1 MAKEKIYSKPNS
13 FEFFLNLAVN
23 TFILVSA
30 TKIFNG
36 FFISSIWY
44 AILAAL
50 IISILNE
57 TIKPFLIVIFMPIT
71 IYTLGLFYP
80 IINVIILKLTGVL
93 LGTNFIIEGWMIPI
107 FISLFIALMKFLCN
121 IFLINPIMNNRSL
134 K

>member
-23 TFILVSA
+23 TFILVFA
-30 TKIFNG
+30 TKIFKG
-36 FFISSIWY
+36 FYISSIWY

-121 IFLINPIMNNRSL
+121 IFLINPIMTNRSL